1 MENKSNILQR
11 FWQSELRW
19 PVLGALLLAFLA
31 GMLIRGGGGGDGA
44 HPHAGEAAG
53 AAQVWTCSMHPQI
66 RQPGPGSCP
75 ICGMELIP
83 VAESSDE
90 PLAENQLKLSPYAV
104 KLAGIRTAPV
114 ERRYV
119 EAEIGMSGKIDYDE
133 TRLKYI
139 TARVPGRIDNMFVDY
154 TGTPVRENDHLVNLY
169 SPELIAA
176 QQELL
181 QTLRSARAGSS
192 PLVRSTLEA
201 AREKLR
207 LWGLTERQIS
217 EIEQRGTPSDHLT
230 IYSPVSG
237 VVIRRNAT
245 VGMYVDTG
253 TPIYT
258 IADLS
263 QVWVKLDAYE
273 SDLEWIRFG
282 QPVEFYTEA
291 YPGETFEGRIFFIDP
306 VLNPATRTVKVRLN
320 VANPEGKLKPEMFVR
335 AVVRSRIS
343 RSGRV
348 MDAELAG
355 KWISPMHPEIIKDK
369 PGTCDVCGMKLVRA
383 EELGYVAADASQSE
397 APLVIPATAPLIT
410 GKRAVVYLAV
420 AGRDGVYEGRE
431 VRLGPRA
438 GDFYLV
444 QEGLS
449 EGEEVVVN
457 GNFKLD
463 SDLQIRARPSMMSPA
478 GEGAGGDHAGHAHAA
493 APPEPVEAPAALR
506 EAVGAVFD
514 AYTAVQQQLSRD
526 QGAEAGRSA
535 GEMLS
540 ALKDA
545 GGKVPPGLRNA
556 WQSAAEPLN
565 AAAKSLA
572 DAGDI
577 ESARKAFEP
586 LSGSLYRLIKQFGLS
601 GRSVYRYHCPMAFN
615 NKGADW
621 LQDKQ
626 GVENPYFGSAMFRCG
641 SEVETVAEGGNR

>member
-1 MENKSNILQR
+1 MESKPNIFQKL
-11 FWQSELRW
+11 WQSELRW
-19 PVLGALLLAFLA
+19 PVLIALLLAFLA
-31 GMLIRGGGGGDGA
+31 GMLVRGGGGADMT
-44 HPHAGEAAG
+44 HAGNTAG
-53 AAQVWTCSMHPQI
+53 GKAQVWTCSMHPQI
-66 RQPGPGSCP
+66 RQPAPGTCP

-83 VAESSDE
+83 LADSADE
-90 PLAENQLKLSPYAV
+90 PLAETQLKLSPYAA
-104 KLAGIRTAPV
+104 KLAGIRTVPV

-119 EAEIGMSGKIDYDE
+119 EAEINMSGKIDYDE

-154 TGTPVRENDHLVNLY
+154 TGTPVRENDHLVDLY

-181 QTLRSARAGSS
+181 QTLRSARSGSS
-192 PLVRSTLEA
+192 PLVRNTLEA

-207 LWGLTERQIS
+207 LWGLTDGQIR

-230 IYSPVSG
+230 IYSPVRG

-245 VGMYVDTG
+245 KGMYVDTG

-263 QVWVKLDAYE
+263 QVWVMLDAYE

-291 YPGETFEGRIFFIDP
+291 YPGETFKGRIFFIDP

-320 VANPEGKLKPEMFVR
+320 VANPDGKLKPEMFVR

-355 KWISPMHPEIIKDK
+355 KWISPMHPEIIKDR

-383 EELGYVAADASQSE
+383 EDLGYVAADAAQAE
-397 APLVIPATAPLIT
+397 APLVIPVSAPLIT
-410 GKRAVVYLAV
+410 GKRAVVYLALP
-420 AGRDGVYEGRE
+420 GREGVFEGRE
-431 VRLGPRA
+431 VLLGPRA
-438 GDFYLV
+438 GDYYLV
-444 QEGLS
+444 REGLN
-449 EGEEVVVN
+449 EGDEVVVN

-463 SDLQIRARPSMMSPA
+463 SDLQIKARPSMMSPV
-478 GEGAGGDHAGHAHAA
+478 EGTPGKDHAGHAHAEA
-493 APPEPVEAPAALR
+493 ADPIPVEAPAKLR
-506 EAVGAVFD
+506 EAIAAVFGSYI
-514 AYTAVQQQLSRD
+514 AIQQHLSQD
-526 QGAEAGRSA
+526 QGAEAAGSA
-535 GEMLS
+535 AEMVT
-540 ALKDA
+540 ALQAAKTT
-545 GGKVPPGLRNA
+545 VPPELREA
-556 WQSAAEPLN
+556 WQTAAEPLG

-572 DAGDI
+572 GAAEI
-577 ESARKAFEP
+577 TAARTAFEP
-586 LSGSLYRLIKQFGLS
+586 LSESLYRLIQQFGIS
-601 GRSVYRYHCPMAFN
+601 GRSVYRYHCPMAFD

-641 SEVETVAEGGNR
+641 EEVEKVAGNR

>member
-1 MENKSNILQR
+1 MESKPNIFQKL
-11 FWQSELRW
+11 WQSELRW
-19 PVLGALLLAFLA
+19 PVLVALLLAFLA
-31 GMLIRGGGGGDGA
+31 GMLVRGGGGADMT
-44 HPHAGEAAG
+44 HAGNTAG
-53 AAQVWTCSMHPQI
+53 GEAQVWTCSMHPQI
-66 RQPGPGSCP
+66 RQPAPGTCP

-83 VAESSDE
+83 LADSADE
-90 PLAENQLKLSPYAV
+90 PLAETQLKLSPYAA
-104 KLAGIRTAPV
+104 KLAGIRTVPV
-114 ERRYV
+114 ARRYV
-119 EAEIGMSGKIDYDE
+119 EAEINMSGKIDYDE

-154 TGTPVRENDHLVNLY
+154 TGTPVRENDHLVDLY

-181 QTLRSARAGSS
+181 QTLRSARSGSS
-192 PLVRSTLEA
+192 PLVRNTLEA

-207 LWGLTERQIS
+207 LWGLTDGQIR

-230 IYSPVSG
+230 IYSPVRG

-245 VGMYVDTG
+245 KGMYVDTG

-263 QVWVKLDAYE
+263 QVWVMLDAYE

-291 YPGETFEGRIFFIDP
+291 YPGETFKGRIFFIDP

-320 VANPEGKLKPEMFVR
+320 VANPDGKLKPEMFVR

-355 KWISPMHPEIIKDK
+355 KWISPMHPEIIKDR

-383 EELGYVAADASQSE
+383 EDLGYVAADAAQAE
-397 APLVIPATAPLIT
+397 APLVIPVSAPLIT
-410 GKRAVVYLAV
+410 GKRAVVYLALP
-420 AGRDGVYEGRE
+420 GREGVFEGRE
-431 VRLGPRA
+431 VLLGPRA
-438 GDFYLV
+438 GDYYLV
-444 QEGLS
+444 REGLN
-449 EGEEVVVN
+449 EGDEVVVN

-463 SDLQIRARPSMMSPA
+463 SDLQIKARPSMMSPV
-478 GEGAGGDHAGHAHAA
+478 EGTPGKDHAGHAHAEA
-493 APPEPVEAPAALR
+493 ADPIPVEAPAKLR
-506 EAVGAVFD
+506 EAIAAVFGSYV
-514 AYTAVQQQLSRD
+514 AIQQHLSQD
-526 QGAEAGRSA
+526 QGAEAAGSA
-535 GEMLS
+535 AEMVT
-540 ALKDA
+540 ALQTAKTT
-545 GGKVPPGLRNA
+545 VPPELREA
-556 WQSAAEPLN
+556 WQTAAEPLG
-565 AAAKSLA
+565 AAAKTLA
-572 DAGDI
+572 AAAEI
-577 ESARKAFEP
+577 TAARTAFEP
-586 LSGSLYRLIKQFGLS
+586 LSESLYRLIQQFGIS
-601 GRSVYRYHCPMAFN
+601 GRSVYRYHCPMAFD

-641 SEVETVAEGGNR
+641 EEVEKVAGNR